1 MTADAAMSATGAVT
15 ESQEIRTL
23 REAVMRSLKTGIEV
37 DPGLHTKNIIQRI
50 EIRIPGVSA
59 RKIHQKE
66 STHMIT
72 SAHRRQ
78 RRRIKEVHERMQR
91 VQMIRIMNPKMFAM

>member
-1 MTADAAMSATGAVT
+1 MSATGAVT

-50 EIRIPGVSA
+50 EIRIPGV
-59 RKIHQKE
+59 
-66 STHMIT
+66 
-72 SAHRRQ
+72 
-78 RRRIKEVHERMQR
+78 
-91 VQMIRIMNPKMFAM
+91 